1 VDSSG
6 VLGVSCW
13 LPPQSPSQLESWY
26 SWYQG
31 WVLSWRQLLTN
42 VRYFGHGGLITRRYW
57 IWKARQQEAQ
67 QQIWDDPKG
76 YYFCNIVAVRP
87 DAQGK
92 GIGRTLFEHVT
103 KLADEEGIK
112 CYLESSKNSPN
123 VEIYNKMGFEMVKIM
138 ECKDEDDACMLYC
151 MVRQPKAKV

>member
-1 VDSSG
+1 VDSSE

-13 LPPQSPSQLESWY
+13 LPPQSPSQPESWY

-67 QQIWDDPKG
+67 QQIWNDPKG

-138 ECKDEDDACMLYC
+138 ECKDEDDACMVWRLSFI
-151 MVRQPKAKV
+151 